1 MPISRKVLRVF
12 LASPGDLQDERRLIR
27 DVVAE
32 FNDSWSDALGYHV
45 ELLGWEDTVSR
56 LGRPQDLINE
66 DVDRCDLF
74 IGMIWKK
81 WGTPPSHENGFT
93 SGFEEEFER
102 SLARRKKSKSP
113 EISLFFKRIPDEI
126 RTDPGKDLQR
136 VLSFRQDITARR
148 NILYQE
154 FADAP
159 AVAALARK
167 SITAYVNR
175 VRQADNQSE
184 PVKTEILPAEAK
196 LRQTVPAENENDF
209 SPVSSEGVV
218 FLENLVAKIRRK
230 DALER
235 LGAPDIARFRLLA
248 NALSKP
254 GNDDTNVGVHDI
266 NTLFVARHD
275 GLRLGAT
282 ELRALLRFG
291 FRQVS
296 SENVP
301 LWSWYSMLADSSAVT
316 VYYSVF
322 GTDGE
327 RVGAIRVLEA
337 LSTALPA
344 NHREDIITRWLSKES
359 PSGVRSAALNYLA
372 TNGLQG
378 DYAVVE
384 RECSD
389 SSGGMNPAVLACMIR
404 MHLRSGATCEAQR
417 LVLQTEF
424 ESLDTHV
431 LQAVLGGF
439 QDLDTPSLITT
450 LQHRNTQV
458 RLRALEV
465 LGQRQAIDW
474 ELAEQLCEN
483 DDVHVR
489 LEAIKVLEDLG
500 KAFSEDDV
508 KRILVRSAGQES
520 IWALRKQREER
531 LFEAYRRQSLMS
543 EREAELT
550 DKIKKNLI
558 YDDEAYFARA
568 EKYFAR
574 HSKELRDNVDD
585 RFREYFGQRLR
596 RLEDLFGSGEHVDGW
611 KKLEE
616 FCRRNQNRRALD
628 ILCRKSDRVDL
639 ERIRANLRSNFAGTS
654 LLDVRYM
661 GRHGDWQDISL
672 LVSAN
677 APLAGMDVVD
687 GRGRDRGSFEAEVA
701 KVILRIGRSRDDW
714 ASVLL
719 EIPAHISKTVI
730 GTCGDSRFLKISRS
744 VLIRLLD
751 HESEDV
757 RKAVAVKVVRTFS
770 IKRVRALLKE
780 YLGREHRYYNVIHW
794 LDLGGSM
801 PRRETQMVVR
811 RMVTG

>member
-1 MPISRKVLRVF
+1 ML
-12 LASPGDLQDERRLIR
+12 
-27 DVVAE
+27 
-32 FNDSWSDALGYHV
+32 
-45 ELLGWEDTVSR
+45 
-56 LGRPQDLINE
+56 
-66 DVDRCDLF
+66 
-74 IGMIWKK
+74 WKK
-81 WGTPPSHENGFT
+81 WGTPPSQENEFT

-102 SLARRKKSKSP
+102 SLARREKNQSP
-113 EISLFFKRIPDEI
+113 EISLFFKRIPDEL
-126 RTDPGKDLQR
+126 RADPGKDLQK
-136 VLSFRQDITARR
+136 VLRFRQDITARK

-159 AVAALARK
+159 TVAALARK

-175 VRQADNQSE
+175 TRKADSQSE
-184 PVKTEILPAEAK
+184 PVKTETPQAGAA
-196 LRQTVPAENENDF
+196 LRKTVSTESKSEF

-218 FLENLVAKIRRK
+218 FLESLVAAISRE

-235 LGAPDIARFRLLA
+235 LRAPDIARFRLLA
-248 NALSKP
+248 NVLSMH
-254 GNDDTNVGVHDI
+254 GNDDMNVGAHDI
-266 NTLFVARHD
+266 NTLFEACHD
-275 GLRLGAT
+275 GPKLGAT

-301 LWSWYSMLADSSAVT
+301 LWSWYSMLADSSMLA
-316 VYYSVF
+316 VYYSAF
-322 GTDGE
+322 GTDAE

-344 NHREDIITRWLSKES
+344 NHREDIITRWLSKDS
-359 PSGVRSAALNYLA
+359 PPGVRSAALNYLA

-378 DYAVVE
+378 DYAVIE

-389 SSGGMNPAVLACMIR
+389 SKGSMSPDVLACMIR
-404 MHLRSGATCEAQR
+404 MHLRLGATREAQR

-431 LQAVLGGF
+431 LQAVLGKF
-439 QDLDTPSLITT
+439 QDLDTSSLITT
-450 LQHRNTQV
+450 LQHRNTHV

-483 DDVHVR
+483 DDAQVR
-489 LEAIKVLEDLG
+489 LEAIKALEDLG

-508 KRILVRSAGQES
+508 KRILVRSEGQEPF
-520 IWALRKQREER
+520 WALRKQNEER
-531 LFEAYRRQSLMS
+531 LFEIYQRQGLTG

-550 DKIKKNLI
+550 GRIKKNLI
-558 YDDEAYFARA
+558 YDDDAYFARA

-585 RFREYFGQRLR
+585 GFCEYFGQQLR
-596 RLEDLFGSGEHVDGW
+596 RLEDRFGCGEHVDRW
-611 KKLEE
+611 KKLED
-616 FCRRNQNRRALD
+616 FCRRNQTRRALD
-628 ILCRKSDRVDL
+628 ILCRKSDRADL
-639 ERIRANLRSNFAGTS
+639 ERIRANLGSGFAGTS

-677 APLAGMDVVD
+677 APLARVD
-687 GRGRDRGSFEAEVA
+687 AVGGHGGGRGSFEAEVA
-701 KVILRIGRSRDDW
+701 KVILRMSRGRDDW
-714 ASVLL
+714 ESVLL
-719 EIPAHISKTVI
+719 EIPAHISKSVI
-730 GTCGDSRFLKISRS
+730 RLCGDSRFLRMSRS

-757 RKAVAVKVVRTFS
+757 RKAVAVRAVRTFS
-770 IKRVRALLKE
+770 TKRVRALLKE
-780 YLGREHRYYNVIHW
+780 YLDRENRYYNVIHW

-801 PRRETQMVVR
+801 PRREAQMVVR
-811 RMVTG
+811 RMVTA